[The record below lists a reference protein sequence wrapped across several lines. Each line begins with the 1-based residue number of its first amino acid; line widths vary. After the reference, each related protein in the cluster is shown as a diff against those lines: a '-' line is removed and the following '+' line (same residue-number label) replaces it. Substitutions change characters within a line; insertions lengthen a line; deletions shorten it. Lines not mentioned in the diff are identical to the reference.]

1 MSKTDVKNLTFNTKI
16 QVLQDF
22 IDELYKKPKR
32 FNAEYL
38 SCFRT
43 LNTIARYK
51 YYWQLDTTTNAKLIQ
66 FLIMTKKLLDEFE
79 NQNITDL
86 IYIINNY
93 LPTRSRS
100 WMTCYF
106 IFKTYNKHY
115 KELRSIKFPMSEV
128 PIDEF
133 KEMMTDMELYD
144 FRKIKK
150 ALKEEKKDKKTQ
162 KQKIAE
168 MDLW

>member
-1 MSKTDVKNLTFNTKI
+1 MSKTDVKNLTFDTKI

-93 LPTRSRS
+93 LPT
-100 WMTCYF
+100 
-106 IFKTYNKHY
+106 
-115 KELRSIKFPMSEV
+115 
-128 PIDEF
+128 
-133 KEMMTDMELYD
+133 
-144 FRKIKK
+144 
-150 ALKEEKKDKKTQ
+150 
-162 KQKIAE
+162 
-168 MDLW
+168 